1 MESIHPK
8 NKVTVNGEVIIK
20 SGHKFF
26 TSDENSNYIL
36 HINDRF
42 KHKKKR
48 SLSRSISPIIQDI
61 EEGEIC
67 STISLDDSYND
78 NISNTNK
85 DLIDKTINIPEESEK
100 PIIEYSPVSLFS
112 GEDDLVEIRRIRRK
126 RLLEQLKEKKL
137 HFSSKNINNLSEID
151 DKKEQLSEKESNNK
165 FYEKGYD
172 KEMYTNAESHP
183 NLVNCSVLDSKYRD
197 DEKFALYEELQKN
210 LTMEKRKLQNFI
222 VQQRKI
228 EDYKL
233 EDNKEIMENLEIKD
247 DDDDIFSTKSPI
259 YINKPSL
266 NSEGIRINLL
276 ECDDEEGYYISFIGE
291 MINDKYK
298 VISNSTGRGVFSNV
312 VRCLDIINNEEIAIK
327 IIRSNNMMKR
337 IGEKEYSILTLFIN
351 SPNIVQTKASF
362 IYRNHYCIILEWL
375 NCSLR
380 NYIESGC
387 KVNINLLQLYAKQM
401 FTGVNCIHE
410 KNYIHGD
417 LKPDNILIDK
427 NTNILK
433 ISDFGSALE
442 VIGNEPTCYLVS
454 RFYRAP
460 EIILGYSYS
469 QPIDIWSIGCT
480 LYECF
485 TGNTLFYGK
494 TNNDMLRIIM
504 EYKGKFPVKMLK
516 QGIFTSRHFS
526 NCYNQFKW
534 INLSDGMLKIIQQ
547 FAAKQN
553 IYNNL
558 LKAYCESHLY
568 KETNSLDFQ
577 NLKLKQLADLIEKCT
592 ILDPNKRIKA
602 PQALNHLFFSN

>member
-8 NKVTVNGEVIIK
+8 NKTIVNGEVTIN

-61 EEGEIC
+61 EEGEIY
-67 STISLDDSYND
+67 STISLDDSYD
-78 NISNTNK
+78 NICNVNK
-85 DLIDKTINIPEESEK
+85 DLIDKTIDIPEESEE
-100 PIIEYSPVSLFS
+100 PTVEYSPVSLFS

-137 HFSSKNINNLSEID
+137 HFPPKDINNLSGISD
-151 DKKEQLSEKESNNK
+151 RKEQLSEKESNDK
-165 FYEKGYD
+165 FDKKGYD
-172 KEMYTNAESHP
+172 KGMHINAESHP
-183 NLVNCSVLDSKYRD
+183 NLMNCLVLDSKYR

-210 LTMEKRKLQNFI
+210 LTMEKKKLQNFI
-222 VQQRKI
+222 VQQRKM
-228 EDYKL
+228 EDYKF
-233 EDNKEIMENLEIKD
+233 ENNKEITENLEIK

-259 YINKPSL
+259 YINKSSL
-266 NSEGIRINLL
+266 NNEGIRVNLL

-312 VRCLDIINNEEIAIK
+312 VRCLDIINNEEVAIK

-337 IGEKEYSILTLFIN
+337 IGEKEHSILTLFIN

-387 KVNINLLQLYAKQM
+387 KININLLQLYAKQM

-442 VIGNEPTCYLVS
+442 VIGNEPACYLVS

-547 FAAKQN
+547 FAPKQN

-558 LKAYCESHLY
+558 LKAYCESHPY